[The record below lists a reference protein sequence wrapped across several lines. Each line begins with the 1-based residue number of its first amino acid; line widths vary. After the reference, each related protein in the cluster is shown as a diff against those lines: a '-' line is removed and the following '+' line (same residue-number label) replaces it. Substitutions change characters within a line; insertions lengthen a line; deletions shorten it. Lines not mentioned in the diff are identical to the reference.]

1 MSGNCKLSASVA
13 AACASRAPRERASAA
28 ARRNCPWRCV
38 SHDADHRGPIAV
50 LWKTE
55 REATGPPPWLQGPG
69 SKEARRETGKIMI
82 WIFWIFD
89 FLRYLQKYSV
99 FCLLVFTTGLLSLRP
114 SRGYPYCILSPP
126 AASDEFLL
134 LRIPTPE
141 TPRRASTAAPS
152 PPTAPHTLYINILDT
167 MG

>member
-1 MSGNCKLSASVA
+1 MLVAERLISCAGFMYQRLGCGHLVRALPHCQFDESFWIFWIFWKDSGFTGFALPHCQFD
-13 AACASRAPRERASAA
+13 ERF
-28 ARRNCPWRCV
+28 
-38 SHDADHRGPIAV
+38 
-50 LWKTE
+50 
-55 REATGPPPWLQGPG
+55 
-69 SKEARRETGKIMI
+69 

-126 AASDEFLL
+126 AASDEFLP

-152 PPTAPHTLYINILDT
+152 PPTAPQTLYINILDT